1 MDDEGIGNRMPTS
14 TRTDRFWSYLVWPL
28 LWPFLLAQAV
38 LVLLCLVLG
47 LFLWLAMPDPV
58 SWAAS
63 GWLLV
68 ALLIGTT
75 LTTTAFLLQLRHRM
89 REYEGQANDGLRRVE
104 RHLLAAGRVLPP
116 WLGLPAQPVAGDVS
130 PGERLDHLQDSA
142 AQLQACLH
150 EMPSVVGLMASAS
163 RPSLLLHHEQIVNAN
178 LAMEKLLGKSIEAL
192 RGCDAL
198 HYCQAHHGPDG
209 SLQEMSLRDVEGSW
223 HRLSVERLEAPP
235 YQLLR
240 FMPTS
245 ERLPQL
251 GNLVASRERAREDS
265 RLKSRYLALLQR
277 ELEPLLDELAGNLEV
292 ARSGFNDKRLAILH
306 DRMAD
311 ISLLVSSLVDD
322 GERPTSH
329 EEHLANPVVTLRV
342 LVVDDGP
349 VNRML
354 AGQVLEEQG
363 CIVTSVAS
371 GHEALEQQQRQ
382 PFDLVLLD
390 IYMPDMSGLE
400 VARRWRDQ
408 EARQQAERAVLVALT
423 ANASE
428 VDQESFLD
436 SGMDDYLAKPYGPK
450 ALVQLLRQW
459 HPGNHEEKTP
469 Q

>member
-1 MDDEGIGNRMPTS
+1 MPTS
-14 TRTDRFWSYLVWPL
+14 TRKDRFWSYLVWPL
-28 LWPFLLAQAV
+28 LWPLLLAQAV
-38 LVLLCLVLG
+38 LVLLCLVVG
-47 LFLWLAMPDPV
+47 LFLWLAMPDPA

-63 GWLLV
+63 GWLLA

-89 REYEGQANDGLRRVE
+89 REYEGLANDGLRQVE
-104 RHLLAAGRVLPP
+104 RHLYSAGRVLPP
-116 WLGLPAQPVAGDVS
+116 WLGLPPQPVVGDVS

-142 AQLQACLH
+142 AQLQACLN
-150 EMPSVVGLMASAS
+150 EMPSVPGLMASVS
-163 RPSLLLHHEQIVNAN
+163 RPALLLYHEQIVNAN
-178 LAMEKLLGKSIEAL
+178 LAMEKLLGESIETL
-192 RGCDAL
+192 RGRDAQ
-198 HYCQAHHGPDG
+198 HYCQDHRGPEG
-209 SLQEMSLRDVEGSW
+209 TLQEMSLRDAEGRW
-223 HRLSVERLEAPP
+223 HRLGVEVLEAPP

-240 FMPTS
+240 FTS
-245 ERLPQL
+245 TLERLPQL

-277 ELEPLLDELAGNLEV
+277 ELEPLLAELAGNRDNAMGDLDN
-292 ARSGFNDKRLAILH
+292 GRLAVLR

-311 ISLLVSSLVDD
+311 ISLLVSSLVDE
-322 GERPTSH
+322 GERLTSI
-329 EEHLANPVVTLRV
+329 EERASPAEALHV

-354 AGQVLEEQG
+354 ASQVLEGQG

-371 GHEALEQQQRQ
+371 GCEALEQQRHHL
-382 PFDLVLLD
+382 FDLVLLD
-390 IYMPDMSGLE
+390 IYMPDMNGLE

-408 EARQQAERAVLVALT
+408 EARQPQPRRAVLVALT

-428 VDQESFLD
+428 EDQKCFLD

-459 HPGNHEEKTP
+459 HPGNDEEKTP